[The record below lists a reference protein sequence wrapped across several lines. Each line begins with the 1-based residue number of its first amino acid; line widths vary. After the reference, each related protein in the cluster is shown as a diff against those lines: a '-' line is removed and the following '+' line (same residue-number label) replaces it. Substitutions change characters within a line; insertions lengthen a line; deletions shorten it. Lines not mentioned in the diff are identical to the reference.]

1 MKHGTE
7 ASMGVDLATRRTF
20 LPAKHGGGTRSRW
33 TEYPGGD
40 SGAPVPAVGV
50 LQLSEASFFPIG
62 M

>member
-1 MKHGTE
+1 
-7 ASMGVDLATRRTF
+7 MGESIRAWIWLRDEPLCRRSGDPQTV
-20 LPAKHGGGTRSRW
+20 R

-50 LQLSEASFFPIG
+50 AQSSEESFFPIG